1 MGETITR
8 ADVGF
13 FLNKYLP
20 EIAERAREKLNKL
33 AALHEKYR
41 RRARLSAPLEAEAY
55 VIHLVLDS
63 LKLQEFAPPGPAER
77 LADVGSGGGYPGLPL
92 AVVRED
98 LKITLVEPSPR
109 KAEYL
114 RLAAG
119 ELDLANVAVDAGPA
133 EELAGSS
140 FDVACTKALARAAV
154 ALRLLFPIIKTGG
167 RAVLF
172 LGDVDEEMLTTLERE
187 TRTAAGRLVNAHKY
201 NLPTLA
207 KPRLLVEVIKD

>member
-1 MGETITR
+1 MGEKVTL

-20 EIAERAREKLNKL
+20 QIAGSAREKLNKL

-41 RRARLSAPLEAEAY
+41 KRARLSAALEAEAY
-55 VIHLVLDS
+55 VVHLVLDS
-63 LKLQEFAPPGPAER
+63 LKLQELAPPGPGES

-92 AVVRED
+92 AIVRED
-98 LKITLVEPSPR
+98 LKITLIEPSPR

-114 RLAAG
+114 RLAAA
-119 ELDLANVAVDAGPA
+119 ELELGNVAVEGRPA
-133 EELAGSS
+133 EGLAGSG
-140 FDVACTKALARAAV
+140 FGVACTKAFARAAV
-154 ALRLLFPIIKTGG
+154 ALRLLFPIIKKGG

-172 LGDVDEEMLTTLERE
+172 LGDVAEERLSDLESEAR
-187 TRTAAGRLVNAHKY
+187 AASGQLVNIHEY

-207 KPRLLVEVIKD
+207 RPRFLVEVIKD

>member
-1 MGETITR
+1 VGTRIAR

-20 EIAERAREKLNKL
+20 EISEKGREKLKKL

-41 RRARLSAPLEAEAY
+41 KRARLSAPLEAEAY
-55 VIHLVLDS
+55 VVHLVLDS
-63 LKLQEFAPPGPAER
+63 LKLQELAPPGPGES

-98 LKITLVEPSPR
+98 LKITLIEPSPR

-114 RLAAG
+114 QLAAA
-119 ELDLANVAVDAGPA
+119 ELALANVAVEGRPA

-140 FDVACTKALARAAV
+140 FDVACTKALARAAA
-154 ALRLLFPIIKTGG
+154 ALRLLFPIIKPGG

-172 LGDVDEEMLTTLERE
+172 LGDVPEERLTSLEEEAR
-187 TRTAAGRLVNAHKY
+187 AAGGRLANIHEYK
-201 NLPTLA
+201 LPTLT
-207 KPRLLVEVIKD
+207 KPRLLVGASKD

>member
-1 MGETITR
+1 VDTR
-8 ADVGF
+8 TAQADVGF
-13 FLNKYLP
+13 FLNKHLP
-20 EIAERAREKLNKL
+20 QIAERAREKLNKL

-41 RRARLSAPLEAEAY
+41 KRARLSAPLEAEAY
-55 VIHLVLDS
+55 VVHLVLDS
-63 LKLQEFAPPGPAER
+63 LKLQELAPPGPGGS

-98 LKITLVEPSPR
+98 LKITLIEPSPR

-114 RLAAG
+114 RVAAA
-119 ELDLANVAVDAGPA
+119 ELELGNVAVEGRPA
-133 EELAGSS
+133 EYLAGAS
-140 FDVACTKALARAAV
+140 FDVACTKALARAAA

-172 LGDVDEEMLTTLERE
+172 LGDVGEPRLTNLAEEAR
-187 TRTAAGRLVNAHKY
+187 AAGGRLANIHKY
-201 NLPTLA
+201 NLPTLT

>member
-1 MGETITR
+1 MGETVTR

-20 EIAERAREKLNKL
+20 EIAERARVKLNKL
-33 AALHEKYR
+33 GALHEKYR
-41 RRARLSAPLEAEAY
+41 KRARLSAALEAEAY
-55 VIHLVLDS
+55 VVHLVLDS
-63 LKLQEFAPPGPAER
+63 LKLQELAPPGPAER

-98 LKITLVEPSPR
+98 LKITLIEPSPR

-114 RLAAG
+114 RLAAA
-119 ELDLANVAVDAGPA
+119 ELELGNVAVEGRPA
-133 EELAGSS
+133 EELAGSG

-172 LGDVDEEMLTTLERE
+172 LGDVPEERLTSLKEE
-187 TRTAAGRLVNAHKY
+187 AGAAGGRVTNAQKY
-201 NLPTLA
+201 SLPTLEKA
-207 KPRLLVEVIKD
+207 RFLVEVIKD